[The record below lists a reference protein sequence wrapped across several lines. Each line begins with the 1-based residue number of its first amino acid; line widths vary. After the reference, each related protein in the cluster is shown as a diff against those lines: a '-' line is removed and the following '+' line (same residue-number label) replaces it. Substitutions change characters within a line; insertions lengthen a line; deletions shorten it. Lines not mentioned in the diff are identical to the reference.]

1 MVHYYE
7 KAFENT
13 TPYFLGILL
22 ALHISLFLIF
32 WGVLYID
39 PQLIESLSNMVRL
52 FVCLFLI
59 IRFNPFRKYVLHKY
73 DGQVIFTA
81 ALFLLTNEGI
91 EKYILSTRDNAVS
104 SIIKIG
110 KSIETDT
117 NASSPS
123 DAKRVEDNKV

>member
-1 MVHYYE
+1 MFSHIE

-22 ALHISLFLIF
+22 LLHASLFFIF
-32 WGVLYID
+32 IGVLYIN
-39 PQLIESLSNMVRL
+39 PNLVETLSNFVRL

-81 ALFLLTNEGI
+81 ALFLLTNEAI
-91 EKYILSTRDNAVS
+91 EKYILTTRNDSTK

-110 KSIETDT
+110 K
-117 NASSPS
+117 
-123 DAKRVEDNKV
+123 VESTKENPVTTSNNTH